1 MKTPETVIK
10 ELELGFIPN
19 ELLFRAPEEQKEE
32 VEIDWTAMHYN
43 EWDDFDFW
51 CNIHLPEGLLEQWP
65 CLEDWA
71 RQEYESR
78 EKKTPLDELNE
89 RQGLI
94 CKKVSE
100 TKV

>member
-1 MKTPETVIK
+1 MKDPQTVIK

-19 ELLFRAPEEQKEE
+19 ELLFLAPEEQKEE
-32 VEIDWTAMHYN
+32 VEIDWTAMHYS

-51 CNIHLPEGLLEQWP
+51 CLTHMPQGLLEQWP

-78 EKKTPLDELNE
+78 EKKTPLQEIEE
-89 RQGLI
+89 RQKSI
-94 CKKVSE
+94 
-100 TKV
+100 